1 MISRILVL
9 LALLLSNAVSAAD
22 FPIGYLQLQ
31 DDARY
36 SGKRTFAQ
44 YLMQPLGRP
53 YAGAEVALKES
64 KFHGSAVGAEFKLQ
78 QVKGKDTA
86 DLLAQVESLSK
97 QGVQFFVVDTPAATL
112 AELAAATKGKDLL
125 LLNISARE
133 DSLRQAQCQAHLL
146 HLIPNYAMLTDALTQ
161 YLKVRKWNEALLLHG
176 GSDEDLQLTAA
187 FERSAKRYGVEID
200 EKRPFELSNDPRH
213 RDQNNVALLTAD
225 ADYDVIFVADTHGEF
240 ARNVPYQSIK
250 PQLVVGSEGL
260 APAAWHWAWER
271 HGAPQLEKRFEKHA
285 GRPMRDVDWAAWMA
299 VKAIAEAVQR
309 TASTDFAK
317 LREHLLSD
325 AFILDGFKG
334 KRSNFRPWDRQLR
347 QPILLGTHNWVVE
360 RLPLDGFLHQTNNLD
375 TLGFDERDSQCKF

>member
-1 MISRILVL
+1 MISRIFFL
-9 LALLLSNAVSAAD
+9 LALLLSNAASAAD
-22 FPIGYLQLQ
+22 FTIGYLQLQ

-240 ARNVPYQSIK
+240 ARNVPYQSIN

>member
-9 LALLLSNAVSAAD
+9 LALLLSNVASAAD
-22 FPIGYLQLQ
+22 FTIGYLQLQ
-31 DDARY
+31 DDPRY

-86 DLLAQVESLSK
+86 DLLAQVESLNK

-285 GRPMRDVDWAAWMA
+285 GRPMREVDWAAWMA
-299 VKAIAEAVQR
+299 VKALAEAVQR

>member
-1 MISRILVL
+1 MIRGIFFLFLV
-9 LALLLSNAVSAAD
+9 LLSNAVSAAD
-22 FPIGYLQLQ
+22 FTIGYLQLQ
-31 DDARY
+31 DDSRY

-78 QVKGKDTA
+78 PVKGKDTA

-112 AELAAATKGKDLL
+112 AELAAATKGKGLL

-146 HLIPNYAMLTDALTQ
+146 HIIPNYAMLTDALTQ

-176 GSDEDLQLTAA
+176 ASDEDLQLTAA
-187 FERSAKRYGVEID
+187 FERSAKRYGVTID

-260 APAAWHWAWER
+260 APVAWHWAWER

-309 TASTDFAK
+309 SASTDFAK

-334 KRSNFRPWDRQLR
+334 KRSNFRQWDRQLR

>member
-1 MISRILVL
+1 MIKGIFFL
-9 LALLLSNAVSAAD
+9 LALLLSNLVSAAD
-22 FPIGYLQLQ
+22 FTIGYLQLQ
-31 DDARY
+31 DDSRY

-86 DLLAQVESLSK
+86 ELLVQVESLSK
-97 QGVQFFVVDTPAATL
+97 QGVQFFLVDAPAATV

-146 HLIPNYAMLTDALTQ
+146 HIIPNYAMLTDALTQ

-176 GSDEDLQLTAA
+176 ASGEDLQLTAA
-187 FERSAKRYGVEID
+187 FERSAKRYGVDID

-213 RDQNNVALLTAD
+213 RDQNNVALLTAG

-299 VKAIAEAVQR
+299 VKALAEAVQR

>member
-1 MISRILVL
+1 MIKGIFFLLAVL
-9 LALLLSNAVSAAD
+9 LGNMASAAD
-22 FPIGYLQLQ
+22 FTIGYLQLQ
-31 DDARY
+31 DDPRY
-36 SGKRTFAQ
+36 SNKHLFAQ
-44 YLMQPLGRP
+44 HLMQPLGRP

-64 KFHGSAVGAEFKLQ
+64 KFHGSAVGAAFRLQ

-86 DLLAQVESLSK
+86 DLLVQVESLNQ
-97 QGVQFFVVDTPAATL
+97 QGVQFFVVDAPAASV
-112 AELAAATKGKDLL
+112 AELAAATRGKDLL
-125 LLNISARE
+125 LLNVSARE

-161 YLKVRKWNEALLLHG
+161 YLKVRKWGDALLLHG
-176 GSDEDLQLTAA
+176 SSDEDLQLTAA
-187 FERSAKRYGVEID
+187 FERSAKRYGVDIE

-213 RDQNNVALLTAD
+213 RDKNNVSLLTTD

-240 ARNVPYQSIK
+240 ARSVPYQSIR

-260 APAAWHWAWER
+260 APAAWHWAWDR

-285 GRPMRDVDWAAWMA
+285 GRPMRDVDWAAWLA
-299 VKAIAEAVQR
+299 VKAVAEAVQR

-334 KRSNFRPWDRQLR
+334 KRSSFRPWDRQLR
-347 QPILLGTHNWVVE
+347 QPVLLGTHNWVVE

>member
-1 MISRILVL
+1 MIRGIFFL
-9 LALLLSNAVSAAD
+9 LTLLLCNVAVAAD
-22 FPIGYLQLQ
+22 FTIGYLQLQ
-31 DDARY
+31 DDPRY
-36 SGKRTFAQ
+36 SSKRSFAQ

-64 KFHGSAVGAEFKLQ
+64 KFHGAAVGAEFKLQ

-86 DLLAQVESLSK
+86 DLVAQVDSLGK
-97 QGVQFFVVDTPAATL
+97 QGVQFFVVDAPAATV
-112 AELAAATKGKDLL
+112 AELAAATRGKDILL
-125 LLNISARE
+125 FNISARE

-146 HLIPNYAMLTDALTQ
+146 HMIPNYAMLTDALSQ
-161 YLKVRKWNEALLLHG
+161 YLKVRKWPEALLLHG
-176 GSDEDLQLTAA
+176 ASDEDLQLAAA
-187 FERSAKRYGVEID
+187 FERSAKRYGVDIT

-213 RDQNNVALLTAD
+213 RSQNNVALLTSE

-240 ARNVPYQSIK
+240 ARNVPYQSIR

-260 APAAWHWAWER
+260 APVAWHWAWDR
-271 HGAPQLEKRFEKHA
+271 HGAPQLEKRFEKYA

-309 TASTDFAK
+309 SASTDFAK
-317 LREHLLSD
+317 LRDYLLSD

-334 KRSNFRPWDRQLR
+334 KRSNFRPWDHQLR
-347 QPILLGTHNWVVE
+347 QPVLLGTHNWVVE

>member
-1 MISRILVL
+1 MISRIFFL
-9 LALLLSNAVSAAD
+9 LALLLSNAASAAD
-22 FPIGYLQLQ
+22 FTIGYLQLQ

-53 YAGAEVALKES
+53 HAGAEVALKES

-86 DLLAQVESLSK
+86 DLLAQVDSLNK
-97 QGVQFFVVDTPAATL
+97 QGVQFFVVDTPAATV

-187 FERSAKRYGVEID
+187 FERSAKRYGVAID

-309 TASTDFAK
+309 SASTDFAK

>member
-347 QPILLGTHNWVVE
+347 QPILLGAHNWVVE